1 MTLSPFGKVTYPK
14 KTLMSKSQ
22 KPERHFGIDGGLADV
37 FELQDRIASSVARAP
52 PRSSAPNVSHVRTS
66 MLMIFICKR
75 YRIITR

>member
-1 MTLSPFGKVTYPK
+1 
-14 KTLMSKSQ
+14 
-22 KPERHFGIDGGLADV
+22 LADV